1 MSYIN
6 RYNTYWPYQSAII
19 KLLTF
24 CLRTRFVVTINQINS
39 ILFAHLLPA
48 RGGRERERGRAREC
62 EEEAAADSVIHIFI
76 NKPQLVSILYLQ
88 KAT

>member
-48 RGGRERERGRAREC
+48 RRGREC
-62 EEEAAADSVIHIFI
+62 EKECEKEAAADSVIHNFV